1 MVVHREP
8 STSCCFPPST
18 QPVVETCVLIMEQHR
33 RSRLLRLHIC
43 FHRRA
48 GVSNACVERRF
59 VNPALDPREHGHADA
74 SSVYHW
80 AAVTAGRYG
89 RGCGFLAGW
98 LNLLAWVFGAASI
111 SFIAA
116 NLTVAM
122 YATFHPG
129 FVVQQWHVFVAY
141 LVSTWLSCATV
152 LFANKALPTI
162 ANLGMFFVIADVVIT
177 IIICS
182 VMPHVKGTPYASN
195 AFVWKDWENETG
207 YSSDGFAFLAGML
220 NGAYALGTPDCVSHL
235 AEELPK

>member
-1 MVVHREP
+1 
-8 STSCCFPPST
+8 
-18 QPVVETCVLIMEQHR
+18 MEQHR
-33 RSRLLRLHIC
+33 RSRLLRLLSRL
-43 FHRRA
+43 HRRA
-48 GVSNACVERRF
+48 GLSNACIQRRC
-59 VNPALDPREHGHADA
+59 VNRGLYPRDQCHADE

-80 AAVTAGRYG
+80 AAITAGRYG
-89 RGCGFLAGW
+89 RSCGFFAGW
-98 LNLLAWVFGAASI
+98 INFLAWVVGTASI
-111 SFIAA
+111 SLIVA

-122 YATFHPG
+122 YGTFHLG
-129 FVVQQWHVFVAY
+129 FVVQKWHVFVSY
-141 LVSTWLSCATV
+141 LVCTWTSCATV

-182 VMPHVKGTPYASN
+182 AMPHVNGTPYASN
-195 AFVWKDWENETG
+195 AFVWKDWENDTG